1 MHLLSKIAGSTFQF
15 GRCSGHCTCLASG
28 ASVKATWFLCMV
40 GESARDWNCLWTR
53 GITHLSIYVS
63 IYLSIDLSIFRSF
76 DLSIY
81 LPIYLSIYL
90 SIHPSIYL
98 CMHAYI
104 HYIVYIYI
112 TLYNKGPSGRILQ
125 VVAHVMILG
134 NLWHAGVSKK
144 IKNSSG
150 CTDNVCHFSGPQN
163 FQMILDVY
171 IIMCFMCQKIHII
184 QYSVVQTIDVGVAT
198 STSPFLNE

>member
-63 IYLSIDLSIFRSF
+63 IYLSIYQSF

-81 LPIYLSIYL
+81 LSTYLSICLSIYR
-90 SIHPSIYL
+90 SIHPSIYA
-98 CMHAYI
+98 CMHTYI
-104 HYIVYIYI
+104 TLCIYI

-163 FQMILDVY
+163 FQMILHVY

>member
-63 IYLSIDLSIFRSF
+63 IYLSIYQSF

-81 LPIYLSIYL
+81 LSTYLSICLSIYR
-90 SIHPSIYL
+90 SIHPSIYA
-98 CMHAYI
+98 CMHTYI
-104 HYIVYIYI
+104 TLCIYI

>member
-1 MHLLSKIAGSTFQF
+1 MVSLHGWRICQRLKLFVN
-15 GRCSGHCTCLASG
+15 SGY
-28 ASVKATWFLCMV
+28 
-40 GESARDWNCLWTR
+40 NP
-53 GITHLSIYVS
+53 SIYLC
-63 IYLSIDLSIFRSF
+63 IYLSIYRSINLSIFRS
-76 DLSIY
+76 IY
-81 LPIYLSIYL
+81 LPTYLSVYLSIDP
-90 SIHPSIYL
+90 SIHLS
-98 CMHAYI
+98 MHACI
-104 HYIVYIYI
+104 HTLHCVYIYI